1 MLIHLKKIRKWHLDY
16 FCVIFF
22 FYDCSK
28 VFLDPFLPFD
38 SQEKNLCPLCVS
50 DPWKIL
56 IMTPSEGQV
65 NDRIALDMEA
75 RESHLLMA
83 AKKTESCSH
92 TLTKLNIISSS
103 FHYYDGWGIIIY

>member
-1 MLIHLKKIRKWHLDY
+1 MIVLR
-16 FCVIFF
+16 FF
-22 FYDCSK
+22 W
-28 VFLDPFLPFD
+28 LLFLPFD
-38 SQEKNLCPLCVS
+38 LQEKKPLPPSVIS
-50 DPWKIL
+50 DPWKFL

-83 AKKTESCSH
+83 AKNTESCSH

-103 FHYYDGWGIIIY
+103 FHYYDGWGIIIC

>member
-22 FYDCSK
+22 PMIVLRFFQLLSSLFVYRKKPLPPS
-28 VFLDPFLPFD
+28 VFLTPGKF
-38 SQEKNLCPLCVS
+38 
-50 DPWKIL
+50 L

-83 AKKTESCSH
+83 AKK
-92 TLTKLNIISSS
+92 
-103 FHYYDGWGIIIY
+103 Y

>member
-1 MLIHLKKIRKWHLDY
+1 MLFHLKKDKEMASRLFLCDL
-16 FCVIFF
+16 F

-28 VFLDPFLPFD
+28 VFFRSFPPFGFTGKKPLP
-38 SQEKNLCPLCVS
+38 PLCVS
-50 DPWKIL
+50 DPWKFL

-83 AKKTESCSH
+83 AKNTESCSH

-103 FHYYDGWGIIIY
+103 FHYYDGWGIIN